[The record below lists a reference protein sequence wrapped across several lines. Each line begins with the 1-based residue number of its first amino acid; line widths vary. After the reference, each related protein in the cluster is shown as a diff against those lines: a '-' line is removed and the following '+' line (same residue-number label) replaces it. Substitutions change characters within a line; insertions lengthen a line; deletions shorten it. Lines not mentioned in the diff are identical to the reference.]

1 MRGLQCPKSLYL
13 YKNFIQKRDPISAEQ
28 KAIFSRGNNVGTIA
42 QKLFPGGINATP
54 QKYYDYISAVNKTQQ
69 LINEGVE
76 IIYEAAFQFEQ
87 VLSIIDVLV
96 KKPSKEAIEN
106 TLPNE
111 GNQNSKIQNQ
121 WFAYEVKSSTKISQS
136 YLLDAS
142 LQYWVIT
149 NSGIPL
155 EDISIITI
163 NNQYIKQ
170 GAIKL
175 DDFFSI
181 NSVKKEALQNQLL
194 VGEKVMLSKLVVENL
209 NMPEVNIGEH
219 CFSPYN
225 CDFMGT
231 CWKKAPKN
239 SIFEIMGIQKKDL
252 FILYN
257 QGIKT
262 IAEIPDNNLLDKN
275 ANIHIQSFKNGTPRI
290 DIAAIK
296 TFIEKIEYPLYF
308 MDFESFMPAIPLY
321 NETKPYQHIPFQYSL
336 HYKKSKETREE
347 HFYFL
352 AEQGSDPRKH
362 FLENLLNHIE
372 NKGSI
377 IVYDALME
385 RNILNSLKKQFPEHA
400 AQIDLLLLRIVDL
413 MIPFQNRSYY
423 HPAMK
428 NSHSI
433 KNILHALI
441 PTLSYTNLK
450 ISSGS
455 IAMIAFEALQTET
468 DLFKIIETKENL
480 LEYCKLDTLSMVK
493 IYEIL
498 EQQ

>member
-296 TFIEKIEYPLYF
+296 TFIEKI
-308 MDFESFMPAIPLY
+308 
-321 NETKPYQHIPFQYSL
+321 
-336 HYKKSKETREE
+336 
-347 HFYFL
+347 
-352 AEQGSDPRKH
+352 
-362 FLENLLNHIE
+362 
-372 NKGSI
+372 
-377 IVYDALME
+377 
-385 RNILNSLKKQFPEHA
+385 
-400 AQIDLLLLRIVDL
+400 
-413 MIPFQNRSYY
+413 
-423 HPAMK
+423 
-428 NSHSI
+428 
-433 KNILHALI
+433 
-441 PTLSYTNLK
+441 
-450 ISSGS
+450 
-455 IAMIAFEALQTET
+455 
-468 DLFKIIETKENL
+468 
-480 LEYCKLDTLSMVK
+480 
-493 IYEIL
+493 
-498 EQQ
+498 